1 MRLSFRILNVFAVE
15 GERLSGNPLCVFE
28 DGSGLS
34 DEQMQALARQMNLSE
49 TTFLFPPSSAA
60 ATCKVRI
67 FTPSFE
73 MPFAGHPT
81 LGSAAVAHG
90 LLPAGAAP
98 SVVLEMAAGAVPVV
112 QNGDSW
118 TLRTAR
124 AATHRPVEL
133 DRKTLCAMIGVS
145 EQALAGPPLWVNTG
159 AEQLVIPLADAAAV
173 QTARPDAALLGVHGY
188 SESRGGAMAY
198 VWAPEAPGVESER
211 IVSRFFFI
219 ANGGVVEDPATGS
232 ACANLGGWFLAQ
244 RSSLPLRRT
253 ISQGRAI
260 HRPSRLE
267 LAIDKDGDIFVS
279 GVVLELGR
287 GTLELDEAPPERLST
302 RFDAAK
308 SDMYRV

>member
-1 MRLSFRILNVFAVE
+1 MRLPFRILNVFAVE

-49 TTFLFPPSSAA
+49 TTFLLPPSSAA

-73 MPFAGHPT
+73 LPFAGHPT

-112 QNGDSW
+112 QNGNSW

-133 DRKTLCAMIGVS
+133 DRKTLCAMIGVP

-159 AEQLVIPLADAAAV
+159 AEQLVIPLVDAAAV
-173 QTARPDAALLGVHGY
+173 QTARPDAALLGAHGY
-188 SESRGGAMAY
+188 SEIRGGAMAY
-198 VWAPEAPGVESER
+198 VWAPEASAAESER
-211 IVSRFFFI
+211 VVARFFFI
-219 ANGGVVEDPATGS
+219 ANGGVVEDAATGS

-253 ISQGRAI
+253 ISQGRAL

-267 LAIDKDGDIFVS
+267 LAVDQDGGIFVS

-287 GTLELDEAPPERLST
+287 GELELGGHDLPSG
-302 RFDAAK
+302 
-308 SDMYRV
+308 